1 MYSFWWEITFDIGVK
16 GHMTSH
22 KMGASAEKTEESGTI
37 STGFKI
43 NLIGWLAYISNPIY
57 QAKYRLWRQFLSMQI
72 ITAG

>member
-22 KMGASAEKTEESGTI
+22 KMGSSAEKTEESGTI

-43 NLIGWLAYISNPIY
+43 NLIG
-57 QAKYRLWRQFLSMQI
+57 
-72 ITAG
+72 